1 LRISPQSQLIS
12 DVLYMLDTN
21 ILSDMI
27 VNSAGRAAA
36 RLEEVGEASVLT
48 SIIVAAEIRF
58 GTGKRG
64 SKRLTARAEAVLGAI
79 DVEPFQSSA
88 EKHYA
93 KIRISLEASGM
104 PISANDMLIAAHALA
119 LDCTLV
125 TANEREFARVPGLR
139 VENWLR

>member
-1 LRISPQSQLIS
+1 LRISPPSRLNS

-27 VNSAGRAAA
+27 TNSAGRAAA
-36 RLEEVGEASVLT
+36 RLEAVGEASVLT

-58 GTGKRG
+58 GTAKRG
-64 SKRLTARAEAVLGAI
+64 SKRLTARAAAVLAAI
-79 DVEPFQSSA
+79 EIEPFQSPA
-88 EKHYA
+88 DEHYA
-93 KIRISLEASGM
+93 RIRTNLEASGK

-119 LDCTLV
+119 LQCTLV